1 MRRTV
6 VLAVLFASATFA
18 AVVGSAWAA
27 SAPVAA
33 TGAAKDV
40 GQTQATLTARVDPQG
55 SATTVSFELG
65 TSTSYGLQ
73 SATKDAGSGTGPV
86 TVEIPVQGLTQGTT
100 YHFRVV
106 ATSAAGTTRGLDAAF
121 TTAKPPAA
129 PSISTTGAREATPTG
144 VTILGTVNPNGAA
157 TSYHVDYGPT
167 TSYGSSTPAVDAGG
181 GTTGVGVRVRIEN
194 LQPGK
199 RYHYRIVAG
208 NSVGNSR
215 ASDRTFTTVATPTS
229 ATLAASGDPVTYGR
243 PVTLTGTLGGSKRS
257 GVRVR
262 LQLTSFPFNS
272 PFADTLTPV
281 VSSSSGT
288 FSFTLPAV
296 TLTTR
301 AVAIADGAPEI
312 VSRVVVIRSAV
323 RAGITAVGRSG
334 RTVTISGR
342 LTPATQQ
349 GVAALQRQTAA
360 GGWVP
365 IRRVRTGPDGR
376 YAITLRARRQAML
389 VRTVGL
395 PHDGGGHARGFSRT
409 VAIRGQ

>member
-1 MRRTV
+1 MRRAI
-6 VLAVLFASATFA
+6 VLAVLVASAALA
-18 AVVGSAWAA
+18 AVVASASAA
-27 SAPVAA
+27 SAPVAD
-33 TGAAKDV
+33 TGATKDI
-40 GQTQATLTARVDPQG
+40 GQTQATLTAKVDPQG
-55 SATTVSFELG
+55 SATTVTFDLG

-86 TVEIPVQGLTQGTT
+86 TVEIPVQSLTQGTT

-106 ATSAAGTTRGLDAAF
+106 ATSAAGTSRGADATF
-121 TTAKPPAA
+121 TTGTPPAA
-129 PSISTTGAREATPTG
+129 PSISTTGAREVTPTG
-144 VTILGTVNPNGAA
+144 VTIVGTVNPRGAA

-167 TSYGSSTPAVDAGG
+167 TSYGSSTPAVDAGSGTAG
-181 GTTGVGVRVRIEN
+181 GGVRVRIEN

-208 NSVGNSR
+208 NSLGTTR

-262 LQLTSFPFNS
+262 LQTTSFPFNS
-272 PFADTLTPV
+272 PFADTLAPV

-301 AVAIADGAPEI
+301 AVVIADGAPEI
-312 VSRVVVIRSAV
+312 LSRVVVIRSAV
-323 RAGITAVGRSG
+323 RAGITAVRRSG
-334 RTVTISGR
+334 GTVTISGR
-342 LTPATQQ
+342 LTPATSQ
-349 GVAALQRQTAA
+349 GVAALQRQT
-360 GGWVP
+360 GGGAWVP
-365 IRRVRTGPDGR
+365 LRRVQVGPDGR

-409 VAIRGQ
+409 VSIRGL